1 MTSNFGYDLSSRD
14 DVDETR
20 TVTGVE
26 LVAEDAIWR
35 LQTPHEMGI
44 LVADAPDYGFDLL
57 EALGSAEIDGS
68 FETLGDRIR
77 AELTKD
83 ERILGVETTLA
94 RTLVAGGAVEYD
106 IKIKCE
112 TAEGPFS
119 LVGTSDGAELD
130 LAVKLLSGG
139 I

>member
-1 MTSNFGYDLSSRD
+1 MTSNFGYDLSSSD

-26 LVAEDAIWR
+26 LVAEDALWR

-57 EALGSAEIDGS
+57 EAIGSAEVDGT
-68 FETLGDRIR
+68 FETIPDRIR
-77 AELTKD
+77 SELMKD
-83 ERILGVETTLA
+83 ERILEVKA
-94 RTLVAGGAVEYD
+94 TLVRTVVGPAAEYD
-106 IKIKCE
+106 IRIECE
-112 TAEGPFS
+112 TAEGPFA
-119 LVGTSDGAELD
+119 LVGTAGNGLLN
-130 LAVKLLSGG
+130 LAVSLLPGG